1 MATISYDEIELKLTS
16 SATLNGIDKAIK
28 ALESLKDASK
38 DGMSGLGEA
47 ANNINSFVASLR
59 SVNKDIVNQY
69 KSLAESV
76 SKIARSGNSAK
87 KVMEKMG
94 ASVKEATAEVNID
107 PMKDVADFEPPTSW
121 KDMMSEQDKLLEK
134 FQDLPGFIA
143 EQTQKA
149 DWKGVLNEQDEMMG
163 KWQDIATFSET
174 QADRQA
180 QSWKGVFEDQEPLID
195 KWSESMA
202 NLDPKIDT
210 DRIEE
215 TKVSITDTNKAWN
228 EFMDSFQKANGAFPE
243 TPGQAMD
250 RLIEKAKTL
259 SEIKIEE
266 PKSVLSSAEILPD
279 TDSIVEKSQY
289 IVNALGSL
297 HNHIARDLKI
307 ADKHGDSDF
316 KAQIESYAKTISE
329 VEQNLANNSNLSTEE
344 YQRSVAE
351 IEPLLR
357 KTVDEYKSISRSGG
371 TAFVSANDSARTATM
386 TLGELKTAIS
396 EIREH
401 GGLEEALRANNARSF
416 FDIAP
421 KVEEQS
427 RKAAEAMD
435 KVAESTHRAKTEE
448 ELFQEE
454 VQAVMAEI
462 EKVNGV
468 SNSYLRN
475 VLHFNPEAIYEARYQ
490 LTAMKEA
497 AKESAD
503 GVKEIGKEAQ
513 KVQSPIEKLANRLKN
528 ILMYRVLRNIISGM
542 GNAIKE
548 GFTNLE
554 QWDRKQGNTGFADAM
569 DKARESLTVL
579 KNSLAVVGAPF
590 LEFLI
595 TLLERVARLT
605 MAAANAIS
613 RFIAI
618 LSGKSTYRVVEW
630 AEYSA
635 KATDDY
641 GHSLGKAAKDA
652 KEFKRQ
658 LMGFDEINNITA
670 QNDNGTGSG
679 GGGGASGGGYNF
691 KDMFDELEVG
701 DLTEFEKK
709 LQAFGEK
716 AREVFGVVKTA
727 WEEMASK
734 IRETDDATT
743 RHLGGIAEVWNA
755 WKEFFTDP
763 KENATNWLSNLSQ
776 TLSTVKTNLGKFI
789 KAVRNA
795 RANGADWFEAIQAGL
810 DAIGESDVPEKMQ
823 DMLDEAI
830 ESGTTGFKT
839 LETSAS
845 KSIDLLSQHLDK
857 VPKKG
862 ALAFT
867 QVEEDGKKAFDGVY
881 KEGTHKLEMLG
892 KDAKDYLAPI
902 GNSAKGVG
910 EQITKH
916 IGRAVDGVYKSL
928 IDVTSRNWQLSINGK
943 LHLNEVYADLGNA
956 KITVEKYANGGMP
969 ETGELYFARESGPEL
984 VGTIGGHN
992 AVANNADIVAAVS
1005 SGVASAVAS
1014 VLGNGNTN
1022 VEVVLEGDARG
1033 LFRVVQQQ
1041 AKNYAV
1047 QTGKYA
1053 FG

>member
-1 MATISYDEIELKLTS
+1 MAIEYEDILLKVES
-16 SATLNGIDKAIK
+16 KATLDGIERAVT
-28 ALESLKDASK
+28 ALGKLNEAASNMGDLK
-38 DGMSGLGEA
+38 GLGESISQFVTSLKGI
-47 ANNINSFVASLR
+47 NNNVL
-59 SVNKDIVNQY
+59 NQY
-69 KSLAESV
+69 KSLADSV
-76 SKIARSGNSAK
+76 SKIAKSGNSAK
-87 KVMEKMG
+87 RVMEKITEAKKSAEVIKTPFADAPKVTVFDAAAERAKEARKEAEEARKTIDL
-94 ASVKEATAEVNID
+94 ASHQKPDVGVAYDKSAEQAKKAAQEAEAARVKAANDALKDIGNAERAETKSLIEEAKALNKQASQFMKSAKPDKEAATMVKDIRKEMELADKAAKDYSDYMRKVQFAEKQIALFNERFKNEQVESGRFVDVHRGSWTEQQKDIFADYVKHLPKGLEEVVEQTYKSSEAAKNIADQNREATA
-107 PMKDVADFEPPTSW
+107 AF
-121 KDMMSEQDKLLEK
+121 DKLTESV
-134 FQDLPGFIA
+134 G
-143 EQTQKA
+143 KA
-149 DWKGVLNEQDEMMG
+149 KDEM
-163 KWQDIATFSET
+163 
-174 QADRQA
+174 
-180 QSWKGVFEDQEPLID
+180 
-195 KWSESMA
+195 
-202 NLDPKIDT
+202 
-210 DRIEE
+210 
-215 TKVSITDTNKAWN
+215 
-228 EFMDSFQKANGAFPE
+228 
-243 TPGQAMD
+243 
-250 RLIEKAKTL
+250 
-259 SEIKIEE
+259 
-266 PKSVLSSAEILPD
+266 AEYD
-279 TDSIVEKSQY
+279 AHVRE
-289 IVNALGSL
+289 IVNDYSEGPPVS
-297 HNHIARDLKI
+297 NSFLKQR
-307 ADKHGDSDF
+307 G
-316 KAQIESYAKTISE
+316 Y
-329 VEQNLANNSNLSTEE
+329 STEE
-344 YQRSVAE
+344 IIAAKQE
-351 IEPLLR
+351 I
-357 KTVDEYKSISRSGG
+357 
-371 TAFVSANDSARTATM
+371 ATM
-386 TLGELKTAIS
+386 
-396 EIREH
+396 RW
-401 GGLEEALRANNARSF
+401 
-416 FDIAP
+416 
-421 KVEEQS
+421 
-427 RKAAEAMD
+427 
-435 KVAESTHRAKTEE
+435 ES
-448 ELFQEE
+448 
-454 VQAVMAEI
+454 
-462 EKVNGV
+462 N
-468 SNSYLRN
+468 
-475 VLHFNPEAIYEARYQ
+475 
-490 LTAMKEA
+490 EA
-497 AKESAD
+497 AKADAKAAQSAKKKADEQKRAAKEAERYRQALYSVGFNED
-503 GVKEIGKEAQ
+503 GERVASFLDLIKAGEADITQYQEYGASMSELREAAKWLKENSGEAAENVKDIGKNA
-513 KVQSPIEKLANRLKN
+513 KSALNPIEKLASRLKN

-569 DKARESLTVL
+569 DRARESLTVL

-670 QNDNGTGSG
+670 QNGNGTGSG

-727 WEEMASK
+727 W
-734 IRETDDATT
+734 
-743 RHLGGIAEVWNA
+743 
-755 WKEFFTDP
+755 KEFFTDQ
-763 KENATNWLSNLSQ
+763 KENATNWLSELSR
-776 TLSTVKTNLGKFI
+776 TLSTVKNNLGKFI

-810 DAIGESDVPEKMQ
+810 DAIGESDVPEEMQ
-823 DMLDEAI
+823 DMLDEVI
-830 ESGTTGFKT
+830 ESGTTGFQT
-839 LETSAS
+839 LATSAN
-845 KSIDLLSQHLDK
+845 KSTDLLGQYLDK

-867 QVEEDGKKAFDGVY
+867 KVEEDGKKAFDGVY
-881 KEGTHKLEMLG
+881 KEGTYKLEQLG

-916 IGRAVDGVYKSL
+916 IGGAVNGVYKSL

>member
-1 MATISYDEIELKLTS
+1 MAEIVSYDAIELKLNS
-16 SATLNGIDKAIK
+16 SAKLDGIKDAID
-28 ALESLKDASK
+28 ALGELKDVTK
-38 DGMSGLGEA
+38 DGMSGLGNVAE
-47 ANNINSFVASLR
+47 NINGFVQSL
-59 SVNKDIVNQY
+59 SSIDSKVANQY

-76 SKIARSGNSAK
+76 SQIARSGNSAK

-94 ASVKEATAEVNID
+94 ASVKEAVSEVNVD
-107 PMKDVADFEPPTSW
+107 PMKEAADFEPPTSW

-134 FQDLPGFIA
+134 FQDLPGFVA
-143 EQTQKA
+143 EQAQKA
-149 DWKGVLNEQDEMMG
+149 DWKGVINEQDEMMG
-163 KWQDIATFSET
+163 KWKDIATFSES
-174 QADRQA
+174 QADKQA
-180 QSWKGVFEDQEPLID
+180 QSWKGVFEDQEPMLD
-195 KWSESMA
+195 KWADSMA

-215 TKVSITDTNKAWN
+215 TKVSISDTNKAWN

-266 PKSVLSSAEILPD
+266 PKSVLSSAEIIPD
-279 TDSIVEKSQY
+279 AEAVVAKCKYVE
-289 IVNALGSL
+289 NALASL
-297 HNHIARDLKI
+297 HAHIARDFKI
-307 ADKHGDSDF
+307 ADKRGDSDF
-316 KAQIESYAKTISE
+316 KAQVQEYADAVTEMEKALGQQSE
-329 VEQNLANNSNLSTEE
+329 RSTGE
-344 YQRSVAE
+344 YQ
-351 IEPLLR
+351 
-357 KTVDEYKSISRSGG
+357 KSIEDLVPRLRELVADYQAISRAGG
-371 TAFVSANDSARTATM
+371 TAFVPAENSAKVATM
-386 TLGELKTAIS
+386 TLGELKTALT
-396 EIREH
+396 EIKAN
-401 GGLEEALRANNARSF
+401 GGLEEALKANHAGSF

-421 KVEEQS
+421 KVEAQG

-435 KVAESTHRAKTEE
+435 KVAESTRRAKTEE

-503 GVKEIGKEAQ
+503 GVEEIGKEAQ

-542 GNAIKE
+542 GKAIAE

-554 QWDRKQGNTGFADAM
+554 QWDRKAGNTGFADAM
-569 DKARESLTVL
+569 DRARESLTVL

-595 TLLERVARLT
+595 SILQKVAQ
-605 MAAANAIS
+605 MAMNVANAIS
-613 RFIAI
+613 RVIAI
-618 LSGKSTYRVVEW
+618 ISGKDTYRAVEW
-630 AEYSA
+630 ADYSA

-658 LMGFDEINNITA
+658 LMGFDEINNITE
-670 QNDNGTGSG
+670 QKDNGTGSG
-679 GGGGASGGGYNF
+679 GGGGAAKGGFNF
-691 KDMFDELEVG
+691 KDMFSNENVG
-701 DLTEFEKK
+701 DTSKFSAI
-709 LQAFGEK
+709 LQAIIDKFDGVRNAIKNVIAAAKNLWEKLKKNFASPLKTIWEGVVAVIDTTIGLIAQVLESGLNIVAVLMDIFGVAIDIGGEFKVWDTVAKIIK
-716 AREVFGVVKTA
+716 AALIGVAWVIDEIRKGVILVETGFKIVGHVIEAIGDTLKNVKLLLQGKIGVDEFKRNMQQVGDNLKQNINNTLADAKQKLREVF
-727 WEEMASK
+727 E
-734 IRETDDATT
+734 
-743 RHLGGIAEVWNA
+743 H
-755 WKEFFTDP
+755 
-763 KENATNWLSNLSQ
+763 Q
-776 TLSTVKTNLGKFI
+776 
-789 KAVRNA
+789 
-795 RANGADWFEAIQAGL
+795 
-810 DAIGESDVPEKMQ
+810 
-823 DMLDEAI
+823 
-830 ESGTTGFKT
+830 
-839 LETSAS
+839 
-845 KSIDLLSQHLDK
+845 
-857 VPKKG
+857 
-862 ALAFT
+862 
-867 QVEEDGKKAFDGVY
+867 
-881 KEGTHKLEMLG
+881 
-892 KDAKDYLAPI
+892 
-902 GNSAKGVG
+902 
-910 EQITKH
+910 
-916 IGRAVDGVYKSL
+916 
-928 IDVTSRNWQLSINGK
+928 WQLSINGK

-956 KITVEKYANGGMP
+956 KITVEKYASGGMP
-969 ETGELYFARESGPEL
+969 ETGELFFARESGPEL

>member
-1 MATISYDEIELKLTS
+1 MPSIEYEDILLKVES
-16 SATLNGIDKAIK
+16 KATLDGIERTVT
-28 ALESLKDASK
+28 ALGKLNEAASNMGDLK
-38 DGMSGLGEA
+38 GLGESISQFVTSLKGI
-47 ANNINSFVASLR
+47 NNNVL
-59 SVNKDIVNQY
+59 NQY
-69 KSLAESV
+69 KSLADSV
-76 SKIARSGNSAK
+76 SQIAKSGNSAK

-94 ASVKEATAEVNID
+94 ASIKDVGGQASQPIVSQENID
-107 PMKDVADFEPPTSW
+107 NAEHMSTSLIPVVAALKNVGEASQTATDDMKKLRSAFESAY
-121 KDMMSEQDKLLEK
+121 KLGSGSQK
-134 FQDLPGFIA
+134 GLPGAGGDGSFIETTYREIGEVEAAYDKAVEHLGSVKAITDHIELFTPEDENRLHEINKALGYMHDHLERDRGIA
-143 EQTQKA
+143 ERHGDTGFMAQVDDYAKRLDVVTKMFSSM
-149 DWKGVLNEQDEMMG
+149 NE
-163 KWQDIATFSET
+163 I
-174 QADRQA
+174 
-180 QSWKGVFEDQEPLID
+180 
-195 KWSESMA
+195 
-202 NLDPKIDT
+202 
-210 DRIEE
+210 
-215 TKVSITDTNKAWN
+215 
-228 EFMDSFQKANGAFPE
+228 
-243 TPGQAMD
+243 
-250 RLIEKAKTL
+250 
-259 SEIKIEE
+259 
-266 PKSVLSSAEILPD
+266 
-279 TDSIVEKSQY
+279 
-289 IVNALGSL
+289 
-297 HNHIARDLKI
+297 DLKAGLDDTYQSI
-307 ADKHGDSDF
+307 MKL
-316 KAQIESYAKTISE
+316 AQEYGNIS
-329 VEQNLANNSNLSTEE
+329 QSH
-344 YQRSVAE
+344 
-351 IEPLLR
+351 
-357 KTVDEYKSISRSGG
+357 G
-371 TAFVSANDSARTATM
+371 TAFRSDTEATESFTMSLKDLNTA
-386 TLGELKTAIS
+386 LGE
-396 EIREH
+396 IRAN
-401 GGLEEALRANNARSF
+401 GGINEALKANNAQSF
-416 FDIAP
+416 SDLAQQ
-421 KVEEQS
+421 VEEHG

-435 KVAESTHRAKTEE
+435 KVAGSTRIAKTEE

-497 AKESAD
+497 ARESAD
-503 GVKEIGKEAQ
+503 GVKEIGKEA
-513 KVQSPIEKLANRLKN
+513 KKAQSPIEKLASRLKN

-569 DKARESLTVL
+569 DRARESLTVL

-595 TLLERVARLT
+595 TLLEKVARLT

-763 KENATNWLSNLSQ
+763 KENATNWLSELSR
-776 TLSTVKTNLGKFI
+776 TLSTVKNNLGKFI

-810 DAIGESDVPEKMQ
+810 DAIGESDVPEEMQ
-823 DMLDEAI
+823 DMLDEVI
-830 ESGTTGFKT
+830 ESGTTGFQT
-839 LETSAS
+839 LATSAN
-845 KSIDLLSQHLDK
+845 KSTDLIGQYIDK

-881 KEGTHKLEMLG
+881 KEGTYKLEQLG

-916 IGRAVDGVYKSL
+916 IGRAVDGVYRSL
-928 IDVTSRNWQLSINGK
+928 IDVASRNWQVTIQGK

-969 ETGELYFARESGPEL
+969 ETGQLFFARESGPEL
-984 VGTIGGHN
+984 VGSIGGHN

>member
-38 DGMSGLGEA
+38 DGMSGLGTASE
-47 ANNINSFVASLR
+47 NINKFVTSLR

-69 KSLAESV
+69 KSLAESISQI
-76 SKIARSGNSAK
+76 SKSGSSAK
-87 KVMEKMG
+87 KVMESIGDG
-94 ASVKEATAEVNID
+94 AKSAVKEVESVRKSYD
-107 PMKDVADFEPPTSW
+107 GLVSSGSSEPYNPFAHHGRMSQQQMDWYSDRLRHGGVDSETYKTSEAA
-121 KDMMSEQDKLLEK
+121 KR
-134 FQDLPGFIA
+134 IA
-143 EQTQKA
+143 EGTQKA
-149 DWKGVLNEQDEMMG
+149 
-163 KWQDIATFSET
+163 T
-174 QADRQA
+174 
-180 QSWKGVFEDQEPLID
+180 
-195 KWSESMA
+195 
-202 NLDPKIDT
+202 
-210 DRIEE
+210 EE
-215 TKVSITDTNKAWN
+215 
-228 EFMDSFQKANGAFPE
+228 FQKLTGHIKDASDGANNFEQNVADLVSKLKDAPPTTNSFLKLQGYSTQEIIAAKQELANQKFE
-243 TPGQAMD
+243 EQQVAKAAK
-250 RLIEKAKTL
+250 EKAK
-259 SEIKIEE
+259 
-266 PKSVLSSAEILPD
+266 
-279 TDSIVEKSQY
+279 
-289 IVNALGSL
+289 
-297 HNHIARDLKI
+297 
-307 ADKHGDSDF
+307 
-316 KAQIESYAKTISE
+316 
-329 VEQNLANNSNLSTEE
+329 
-344 YQRSVAE
+344 
-351 IEPLLR
+351 
-357 KTVDEYKSISRSGG
+357 
-371 TAFVSANDSARTATM
+371 
-386 TLGELKTAIS
+386 
-396 EIREH
+396 
-401 GGLEEALRANNARSF
+401 
-416 FDIAP
+416 
-421 KVEEQS
+421 
-427 RKAAEAMD
+427 AEA
-435 KVAESTHRAKTEE
+435 
-448 ELFQEE
+448 
-454 VQAVMAEI
+454 
-462 EKVNGV
+462 
-468 SNSYLRN
+468 
-475 VLHFNPEAIYEARYQ
+475 
-490 LTAMKEA
+490 EA
-497 AKESAD
+497 AK
-503 GVKEIGKEAQ
+503 GVKDLGTNAKSALN
-513 KVQSPIEKLANRLKN
+513 PIEKLASRLKN

-554 QWDRKQGNTGFADAM
+554 QWDRKQGNTGFAEAM
-569 DKARESLTVL
+569 DRARESLTVL

-595 TLLERVARLT
+595 TLLEKVARLT

-670 QNDNGTGSG
+670 QNGSGTGSG
-679 GGGGASGGGYNF
+679 GGGGAAGGGYNF

-763 KENATNWLSNLSQ
+763 KENATNWLSELSR
-776 TLSTVKTNLGKFI
+776 TLSTVKNNLGKFI
-789 KAVRNA
+789 KAVKNA

-823 DMLDEAI
+823 EMLDETI
-830 ESGTTGFKT
+830 ESGTTGFKA

-845 KSIDLLSQHLDK
+845 RATDLLGQHLEK

-916 IGRAVDGVYKSL
+916 IGGAVNGVYKSL